1 MGSNY
6 CVQYCQRNGKEENN
20 NNDSSKVINPK
31 ITQYTTSYTT
41 SFPQHNYNNFAKK
54 FNSKLHFL
62 GKYFDISEF
71 HKIIPKNAYNYMIEN
86 VLNIPSNIIQNRPVY
101 EMKPVE
107 FNNGNI
113 YSGNWS
119 EKYKMEGYGQYYIK
133 EANLFVEGIWDQ
145 GKLIFGRIFF
155 PNENIYEGD
164 IKNSSFC
171 GKGKLIFNNGDIYI
185 GDFLDGERTGKGKY
199 IFHDGTIFE
208 GELLNSE
215 FKGHG
220 TMKWINGVEYEGN
233 FNNNILTGKG
243 KLTDKNTGD
252 IYEGNFDNNYFSG
265 YGKYI
270 FSDYGSYEGEFEFG
284 NRNGRGTYK
293 NKEGIFYEGEWNNNY
308 PNGIGK
314 FGCREFI
321 VKGVWKNGYN
331 LEITDFI
338 KGSVHNFDKNKL
350 NFNVPEFNLCPQIL
364 NNLSFSQIS
373 EIKKTEGDFFTG

>member
-6 CVQYCQRNGKEENN
+6 CIQYCRKNVSEPNSTTNEKKQTINKI
-20 NNDSSKVINPK
+20 SS
-31 ITQYTTSYTT
+31 SYS
-41 SFPQHNYNNFAKK
+41 SFPQYNYNNFAKK
-54 FNSKLHFL
+54 FNSKLHYL

-71 HKIIPKNAYNYMIEN
+71 HKIIPKNAYNYMIQN
-86 VLNIPSNIIQNRPVY
+86 VLNIPAQIVQNKPNY

-107 FNNGNI
+107 FENGNI

-133 EANLFVEGIWDQ
+133 EANLFVEGIWDD

-164 IKNSSFC
+164 IKNSSFT
-171 GKGKLIFNNGDIYI
+171 GKGKLIFNNGDVYI
-185 GDFLDGERTGKGKY
+185 VDFFEGERTGKGKY
-199 IFHDGTIFE
+199 FFNDGTIYE

-220 TMKWINGVEYEGN
+220 VMKWINGVEFEGN
-233 FNNNILTGKG
+233 FNGLILRGRGLLK
-243 KLTDKNTGD
+243 DKNTGE
-252 IYEGNFDNNYFSG
+252 IYEGNFDNNYFNG
-265 YGKYI
+265 YGLYV
-270 FSDYGSYEGEFEFG
+270 FSDLSSYEGEFESG
-284 NRNGRGTYK
+284 VKSGRGTYK
-293 NKEGIFYEGEWNNNY
+293 NKKGIFYEGEWSNNL

-314 FGCREFI
+314 YGCKEFI
-321 VKGVWKNGYN
+321 VKGVWKNGKN

-350 NFNVPEFNLCPQIL
+350 NFTVPNFNLCPQLL
-364 NNLSFSQIS
+364 NNLTSS
-373 EIKKTEGDFFTG
+373 EISDIKKSEGDIIATLL